1 MPKSVRSSQAIYQ
14 ELVRWVYMTLYWN
27 QNSEVVGKIDN
38 WRETTDNLLK
48 TMDKRNITLWRDVP
62 TLHLNQSQID
72 ALWNQ
77 TIKEETEYY
86 SLLELEGSVPPA
98 TEATNNIEGAFWKT
112 LKDDFD
118 RTILTKWYS
127 IDVKEAKKLL
137 LSLLD

>member
-1 MPKSVRSSQAIYQ
+1 M
-14 ELVRWVYMTLYWN
+14 
-27 QNSEVVGKIDN
+27 
-38 WRETTDNLLK
+38 
-48 TMDKRNITLWRDVP
+48 WRDVP
-62 TLHLNQSQID
+62 TLRLNQSQID